1 MKESFMTKYKP
12 YKIDNFYLDTNVK
25 DAIKT
30 FIKMDELNIMM
41 YGNHDTGKTML
52 VESIIREYYGLNNY
66 DNLPETNVLYINNL
80 KEPGVQFYRNE
91 MKTFCLTKCTIKNRK
106 KIVLLDDIDNINEQ
120 SQQVFR
126 NYIDRYKTNVH
137 FLSVCTNIQKV
148 IESLQSRVHIIQLK
162 HPTKIHID
170 HYIKK
175 ICDLEKINMND
186 ECKNYIIK
194 MSNNSLR
201 IISNYLEKIQILNL
215 PIDIELC
222 KDACSNIS
230 IKHFEE
236 YLEFYNK
243 NDLANGIDSLY
254 TLYNSGYS
262 VIDILDFFF
271 LFIKKTDKLDED
283 IKYKIIPFLCKYITI
298 FHTIHEDPI
307 ELALFTNSLFNDLE

>member
-162 HPTKIHID
+162 NPTKIQIN
-170 HYIKK
+170 HYIEK
-175 ICDLEKINMND
+175 ICHLEKINMND

-222 KDACSNIS
+222 KEACSNIS

>member
-162 HPTKIHID
+162 NPTKIQID

-175 ICDLEKINMND
+175 ICDLEKIKMND

-222 KDACSNIS
+222 KEACSNIS

>member
-1 MKESFMTKYKP
+1 
-12 YKIDNFYLDTNVK
+12 
-25 DAIKT
+25 
-30 FIKMDELNIMM
+30 
-41 YGNHDTGKTML
+41 
-52 VESIIREYYGLNNY
+52 
-66 DNLPETNVLYINNL
+66 
-80 KEPGVQFYRNE
+80 